1 MEEKFYRRF
10 QSYKDSLAALSE
22 ARTRDLSDSFV
33 LSGTGAKFSIT
44 FDLAWKVMKDII
56 VQYHMISDFPTGS
69 PREVLRKAFEVGLIE
84 DDIWIEMLKVR
95 NEISHDYD
103 GTILKSYCEKI
114 VGIYIDKMKE
124 FESRVQNLVVE

>member
-10 QSYKDSLAALSE
+10 QSFIDSLNALKE
-22 ARTRDLSDSFV
+22 ARDRDLSDSFV

-44 FDLAWKVMKDII
+44 LDLAWKVMKDII
-56 VQYHMISDFPTGS
+56 VQYHMMSDFPTGS

-84 DDIWIEMLKVR
+84 DDVWMEMLKVC

-103 GTILKSYCEKI
+103 GKILKTYCERI
-114 VGIYIDKMKE
+114 VGIYIDKFME
-124 FESRVQNLVVE
+124 FRSSVEKLLET